1 MAVSVEQAE
10 RSTTRLIAACE
21 EFLDAFSS
29 WEFDTHFDSGGG
41 VSGPLPPSELLRD
54 RLCQVTHR
62 LSERGFVAGTELE
75 EVMQK
80 NRERMERRHRRARG
94 GERAPSSRVP

>member
-1 MAVSVEQAE
+1 MAVRPEQAVS
-10 RSTTRLIAACE
+10 STARLVAACE

-41 VSGPLPPSELLRD
+41 VSGPLPPAELLRD

-62 LSERGFVAGTELE
+62 LSERGFVAGPKLE
-75 EVMQK
+75 ETMKK
-80 NRERMERRHRRARG
+80 NAELMERRRRRERG
-94 GERAPSSRVP
+94 EE